1 MLTVRVEQSLRIDRA
16 APRLV
21 DANDLRAWLTA
32 ASEEVSL
39 DTDAGDKPGK
49 AQQPREK
56 IQQQVQTIAE
66 QIKRDPDSFVQQLK
80 AKRAD
85 LAGLPWRLGAECQL
99 SPAAASALQELSL
112 ATRVALAHAR

>member
-1 MLTVRVEQSLRIDRA
+1 LLAAQDSARQVASDAQQAPPAAESSGRGTVKMQPAASDVVAWARGAPEAQKTVSRIPPWA
-16 APRLV
+16 KQPR

-66 QIKRDPDSFVQQLK
+66 QIRRDPDSV
-80 AKRAD
+80 
-85 LAGLPWRLGAECQL
+85 
-99 SPAAASALQELSL
+99 
-112 ATRVALAHAR
+112 